1 MKRLVIGILAHVDS
15 GKTTLSEGLL
25 FTAGEIKKLGRVDHK
40 SAFLDTNEIERERG
54 ITIFAKQAVIRLPD
68 AEFTLLDT
76 PGHVDFSAEMERT
89 LPVLDYAV
97 LVVNAADGVQGHT
110 ETLWRMLAHYQVP
123 VFLFVNKMD
132 LDVRSREEILGE
144 LKTRLSEGCLAFPS
158 DDMKEDSITDSFF
171 ENVALQGQEMLDEY
185 LETGAVSKK
194 SLRHAIRARQ
204 LFPCFFGSALKM
216 EGVSEFLAALDCY
229 TLPLSDSAVFDLALP
244 DGDAF
249 GARVFKISEDEKGQR
264 LTHLKVTRG
273 SLKVKENLMRGAELQ
288 KVNELRIYSGAKYRN
303 VPEVFAG
310 SVCAVPGLAGTFP
323 GEGFGSE
330 PDAGNLISEP
340 VFTYTVRL
348 PEGTDM
354 LSALSI
360 FRKLE
365 EEETKMRVLW
375 DERLQTI
382 SVQIM
387 GEVQLEV
394 LKRVLED
401 RFGMTAEFEHGR
413 VLYQETIAGTVY
425 GVGHY
430 EPLRHYAEVH
440 LLITPGERG
449 SGIMLETEVSEDELD
464 RNWQRLILTHLSE
477 KTHIGVLTG
486 SPLTDVKI
494 TLAAGRAHQKHTE
507 GGDFRQATYR
517 AVRQGL
523 MQAENIL
530 LEPYYAFTLELP
542 TETVGRAMTD
552 LQQMGAVI
560 EPPQM
565 KNENSI
571 LSGKAPVAAL
581 RDYQKRVLSYTHGRG
596 KLSCVYSGYEPCRN
610 QEQIV
615 REIGYNCE
623 ADLDNTADSVFCLH
637 GAGRII
643 KWNEVFD
650 HMHLPPLDKKTEMK
664 EAEMR
669 RTAEARSSSYRD
681 GKDSADEEELLR
693 IFERTYGK
701 IESVKLHRPS
711 VRREIPEVR
720 YRGKE
725 KPAGNGPSYLLIDGY
740 NIIFAWEEL
749 KKAASISLD
758 LARARLIDRIS
769 NYQAYKKEKVMIVFD
784 AYRVKGAVRR
794 TERIHGL
801 TVVYTEEAET
811 ADQYIEKVTK
821 DFSRNYR
828 VRVATSDYLEQVI
841 ILGHGANR
849 VSAPELLKEVEMVE
863 AEMRQYLD

>member
-494 TLAAGRAHQKHTE
+494 TLAAGRAHQKHTRGRRFSAGDLPCGTAGTDA
-507 GGDFRQATYR
+507 GGKY
-517 AVRQGL
+517 
-523 MQAENIL
+523 
-530 LEPYYAFTLELP
+530 
-542 TETVGRAMTD
+542 
-552 LQQMGAVI
+552 
-560 EPPQM
+560 
-565 KNENSI
+565 
-571 LSGKAPVAAL
+571 
-581 RDYQKRVLSYTHGRG
+581 
-596 KLSCVYSGYEPCRN
+596 
-610 QEQIV
+610 
-615 REIGYNCE
+615 
-623 ADLDNTADSVFCLH
+623 
-637 GAGRII
+637 
-643 KWNEVFD
+643 
-650 HMHLPPLDKKTEMK
+650 
-664 EAEMR
+664 
-669 RTAEARSSSYRD
+669 
-681 GKDSADEEELLR
+681 
-693 IFERTYGK
+693 
-701 IESVKLHRPS
+701 PS
-711 VRREIPEVR
+711 
-720 YRGKE
+720 
-725 KPAGNGPSYLLIDGY
+725 
-740 NIIFAWEEL
+740 
-749 KKAASISLD
+749 
-758 LARARLIDRIS
+758 
-769 NYQAYKKEKVMIVFD
+769 
-784 AYRVKGAVRR
+784 
-794 TERIHGL
+794 
-801 TVVYTEEAET
+801 
-811 ADQYIEKVTK
+811 
-821 DFSRNYR
+821 
-828 VRVATSDYLEQVI
+828 
-841 ILGHGANR
+841 
-849 VSAPELLKEVEMVE
+849 
-863 AEMRQYLD
+863 